1 MQKRDREEA
10 GGRYL
15 EGGVLLIEL
24 PLHPLQGRIEKLLDT
39 PRARF
44 VSDKEQAALDSR
56 TEEIKINQSIKD
68 TFSQIGKLLNS
79 SIVILERNLARAMKQ
94 NKSKVPLGCLLE
106 QELYCESDTILT

>member
-1 MQKRDREEA
+1 VQKRDREEA

-44 VSDKEQAALDSR
+44 VSDRE
-56 TEEIKINQSIKD
+56 
-68 TFSQIGKLLNS
+68 
-79 SIVILERNLARAMKQ
+79 
-94 NKSKVPLGCLLE
+94 
-106 QELYCESDTILT
+106 